1 MKIGSLLS
9 RALFQVE
16 PTSSVRGGPVMRVRP
31 PVFAGRFY
39 PAHPDPLREQVRDF
53 LAGSTPAESRRPR
66 ALIVPHAGYAFS
78 GPVAA
83 SGYAWLTSHA
93 DSIDRVVLLGTC
105 HTQGIVGLAA
115 ASVEAFQ
122 TPLGTVPIDRAAVAE
137 ALRLNQVQIDQ
148 EAHDRDHALEVQLPF
163 LQVILSS
170 FTIVPFLV
178 GRADAASVAEVLE
191 GPFRDDERT
200 LCVVS
205 SDLSHHQPHEEA
217 RRLDTAT
224 ASAIERLDGE
234 SLGPRSACG
243 RHAIAGLLH
252 AARRHGLSCRTVDLR
267 SSGDTA
273 GPRDRVVGYGAWVFL
288 PPGGEHNSPVD
299 EEPGEL
305 GPLE

>member
-9 RALFQVE
+9 RAWFLAG
-16 PTSSVRGGPVMRVRP
+16 PDGSVRGGPAMRVRP

-39 PAHPDPLREQVRDF
+39 PANPDQLRDQVRDF
-53 LAGSTPAESRRPR
+53 LAQSAPAESRRPR
-66 ALIVPHAGYAFS
+66 ALIVPHAGYVFS

-83 SGYAWLTSHA
+83 SGYAWLTCHA
-93 DSIDRVVLLGTC
+93 ASIDRVVLLGTC
-105 HTQGIVGLAA
+105 HTQGIEGLAA
-115 ASVEAFQ
+115 TSVEAFQ
-122 TPLGTVPIDRAAVAE
+122 TPLGTVPVDRAAVDE
-137 ALRLNQVQIDQ
+137 SLRLTQVQIDDD
-148 EAHDRDHALEVQLPF
+148 AHDRDHALEVQLPF

-200 LCVVS
+200 LFVVS
-205 SDLSHHQPHEEA
+205 SDLSHHQPYEEA
-217 RRLDTAT
+217 RRLDAAT
-224 ASAIERLDGE
+224 AAAIERLDGE

-243 RHAIAGLLH
+243 RNAIAGLLH
-252 AARRHGLSCRTVDLR
+252 AARRHGLACRTVDLR

-288 PPGGEHNSPVD
+288 PPSGEPSARD
-299 EEPGEL
+299 GE
-305 GPLE
+305 